1 MNFKISIIM
10 PIHNVE
16 EYIQKAFLSIQSQTF
31 GFENLE
37 VIMVDDASTD
47 SSGKIIDEYAKN
59 YSNCFAFHLE
69 NNTGS
74 AGIPRNVAISHASSP
89 YIMFLDPDDYY
100 ENNAC
105 ELLYNEINKEN
116 IDIVFGNRIE
126 TKENISKI
134 RNNDWFSGKT
144 FVENIDENMKILS
157 LSPALSGK
165 IIKRDF
171 LEKNKIEFV
180 PNIPGQDTIFVYEV
194 FFNAKGIK
202 YLPDEN
208 IYVYVFRESSIT
220 NNITLKYI
228 NGTMKGVKIKYD
240 LYLKYGKEAY
250 IKNVFRGFLNYLLP
264 KILFSNFS
272 TKEEFEKV
280 LDEMDW
286 YIKKNIEYSNEPK
299 NDELKLFFSLMAN
312 KDIKN
317 ILRYKR
323 IMNSNKNKIY
333 NITTENNNLKNK
345 LKTYEN
351 RKIIKYSDK
360 INKIFR

>member
-1 MNFKISIIM
+1 MSFKISIII

-16 EYIQKAFLSIQSQTF
+16 DYIEKAFSSVKSQTL
-31 GFENLE
+31 GFKNLE

-47 SSGKIIDEYAKN
+47 KSGKIIDEYANK

-69 NNTGS
+69 DNTGS
-74 AGIPRNVAISHASSP
+74 AGIPRNVAMAHASSP

-100 ENNAC
+100 EDNAC
-105 ELLYNEINKEN
+105 ELLYDEITKED

-126 TKENISKI
+126 NKGNILKI

-144 FVENIDENMKILS
+144 FVENIDENMKLLS

-165 IIKRDF
+165 IIRKDF

-202 YLPDEN
+202 YLPNEC
-208 IYVYVFRESSIT
+208 IYIYVFRESSIT

-228 NGTMKGVKIKYD
+228 NGTMKGSKIKHD
-240 LYLKYGKEAY
+240 LFLKYGKEFY
-250 IKNVFRGFLNYLLP
+250 IKNIFRGFLNYLLP

-280 LDEMDW
+280 LIEMDW
-286 YIKKNIEYSNEPK
+286 FIKKNVKYANNPK
-299 NDELKLFFSLMAN
+299 NDELKLFFSLMVT
-312 KDIKN
+312 KDIEN

-323 IMNSNKNKIY
+323 IMNANKHKIHSISMEKNK
-333 NITTENNNLKNK
+333 LKNK
-345 LKTYEN
+345 LKIYEN
-351 RKIIKYSDK
+351 HKIIKYLDK
-360 INKIFR
+360 MIKIFK